1 MLEMRFAGLV
11 RFVSRALARPHP
23 ANSDASPSGAVARI
37 AMLPEMPVAGVNWTR
52 HVRPWRPLPPTGRRA
67 HLRVV
72 K

>member
-11 RFVSRALARPHP
+11 RFVGRALARPKP
-23 ANSDASPSGAVARI
+23 ANSDASPSSPAATL
-37 AMLPEMPVAGVNWTR
+37 AMLPKMPVPGVSWTR